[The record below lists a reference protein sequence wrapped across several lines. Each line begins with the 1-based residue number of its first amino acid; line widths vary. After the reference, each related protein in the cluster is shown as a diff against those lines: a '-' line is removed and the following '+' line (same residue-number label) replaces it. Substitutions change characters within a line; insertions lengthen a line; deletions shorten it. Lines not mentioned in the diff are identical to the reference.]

1 MLTPYEKRQIV
12 ALNQT
17 LSRKME
23 ISLIETD
30 HESSRSIRRFCDTL
44 SQLVPKIRIKHHEG
58 GSNELPAIRVHR
70 GLIYHAVPSGTE
82 LGPFIEALQLLD
94 SNKAQIN
101 ESLRARV
108 KKINLPTSLVVY
120 VSPQCKFCPVAV
132 RQLLPLPVLNHHI
145 RLAIIDGI
153 HFPELAEKDRVQSVP
168 TLILEDRFRWAGT
181 FQLSEITEVI
191 VNRDPSAL
199 GPASLEMMLKE
210 GKASMLAEM
219 MLEKTEIF
227 PSFYDVLLHPKWP
240 VRLGAM
246 VVMDEIIE
254 KNLNLAL
261 QSLQPL
267 RERFSKVDNRVKGD
281 LLYVF
286 GEMQQK
292 ELMPWLETVING
304 DADPEV
310 KEAARE
316 AIEKLTQKE

>member
-1 MLTPYEKRQIV
+1 
-12 ALNQT
+12 
-17 LSRKME
+17 
-23 ISLIETD
+23 
-30 HESSRSIRRFCDTL
+30 
-44 SQLVPKIRIKHHEG
+44 
-58 GSNELPAIRVHR
+58 
-70 GLIYHAVPSGTE
+70 
-82 LGPFIEALQLLD
+82 
-94 SNKAQIN
+94 
-101 ESLRARV
+101 
-108 KKINLPTSLVVY
+108 
-120 VSPQCKFCPVAV
+120 
-132 RQLLPLPVLNHHI
+132 
-145 RLAIIDGI
+145 
-153 HFPELAEKDRVQSVP
+153 VP

-191 VNRDPSAL
+191 ANRDPSAL

-210 GKASMLAEM
+210 GRASMLAEM

-227 PSFYDVLLHPKWP
+227 PSFYEVLLHPKWP

-316 AIEKLTQKE
+316 AIDKLTQKE